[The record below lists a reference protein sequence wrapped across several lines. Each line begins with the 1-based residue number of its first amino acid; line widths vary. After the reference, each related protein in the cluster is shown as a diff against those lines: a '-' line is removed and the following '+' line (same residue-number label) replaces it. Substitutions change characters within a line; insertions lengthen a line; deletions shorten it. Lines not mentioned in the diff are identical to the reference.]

1 MVQIRNLVFRTSIV
15 VTLLLTGLILF
26 SPLARSQSYLYNRS
40 DFGTGNNPA
49 AVILADFN
57 GDGRLD
63 FAVANSGSNTVSI
76 LLGRPDGTFAQKSD
90 YPTGNLPQALVAA
103 DFNGDRKLDLAVL
116 DAQGNAVSVL
126 LGNGDGSFQMKIDYS
141 VGTFPVGIVAA
152 DFNGDKKVDL
162 AVVNQNDSTVSML
175 LGNGDGS
182 FQGQATVPVG
192 TTPTS
197 IASGDFNG
205 DHKTDLITSNI
216 GTGTV
221 TVLLSNGNGSFTRI
235 DSPSG
240 IFSAPNTST
249 LAVGDFNKD
258 GKTDVI
264 VSDQSS
270 QQLLVLLG
278 KGNGGF
284 QPPTSIPNPSGL
296 SIGASATRMAR
307 WQSGRWH
314 HRSRSDVELGAA
326 QQ

>member
-1 MVQIRNLVFRTSIV
+1 MRNLIAPRIPYSKPPSYRILLHILLRHLSQSLHRLTNSETLLSCDLLECCRPQRLGTPIMVQIRNLVFRTSIV

-152 DFNGDKKVDL
+152 DFNGAKRVDL
-162 AVVNQNDSTVSML
+162 AVVNQNDSTV
-175 LGNGDGS
+175 
-182 FQGQATVPVG
+182 
-192 TTPTS
+192 
-197 IASGDFNG
+197 
-205 DHKTDLITSNI
+205 
-216 GTGTV
+216 
-221 TVLLSNGNGSFTRI
+221 
-235 DSPSG
+235 
-240 IFSAPNTST
+240 
-249 LAVGDFNKD
+249 
-258 GKTDVI
+258 
-264 VSDQSS
+264 
-270 QQLLVLLG
+270 
-278 KGNGGF
+278 
-284 QPPTSIPNPSGL
+284 
-296 SIGASATRMAR
+296 
-307 WQSGRWH
+307 
-314 HRSRSDVELGAA
+314 
-326 QQ
+326 